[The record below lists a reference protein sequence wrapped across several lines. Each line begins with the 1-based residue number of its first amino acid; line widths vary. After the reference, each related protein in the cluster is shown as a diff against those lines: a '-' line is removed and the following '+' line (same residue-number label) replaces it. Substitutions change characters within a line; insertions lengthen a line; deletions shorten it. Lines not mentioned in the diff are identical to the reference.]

1 MTTSDPFDRGH
12 DVLSYGGDEPARR
25 PPVVVLAVAVA
36 CLAVGLAA
44 GFYAGN
50 RTEASPAATPSKTA
64 PAFEPQ
70 VAAGAITK
78 FNGPLDNRGFR
89 VSLFNSGHEQIT
101 TTVVAL
107 PGWAAKLTS
116 TVPTAI
122 APRSWGVVSFL
133 APPDCGTYPSDVR
146 VVQIRVRTA
155 AGLTDQIVPLPE
167 PAEALQDYHL
177 AVCGPGWQPG

>member
-1 MTTSDPFDRGH
+1 VTTSGPFERGH
-12 DVLSYGGDEPARR
+12 DVLSYGGDEPSRR
-25 PPVVVLAVAVA
+25 PPVVLLAVAVV
-36 CLAVGLAA
+36 CLAAGLAA
-44 GFYAGN
+44 GFYAGS
-50 RTEASPAATPSKTA
+50 RTEAPPSATSSRTA
-64 PAFEPQ
+64 PAVKPQ
-70 VAAGAITK
+70 IAAGAITK

-89 VSLFNSGHEQIT
+89 VSLFNAGHEQIT

-107 PGWAAKLTS
+107 PGWASKLTS

-155 AGLTDQIVPLPE
+155 VGLTDQIVPLPE

>member
-1 MTTSDPFDRGH
+1 VTTSAPFDRGQ
-12 DVLSYGGDEPARR
+12 DVLSYGDDEPQRR
-25 PPVVVLAVAVA
+25 PRVVLLVVAVV

-44 GFYAGN
+44 GFYAGS
-50 RTEASPAATPSKTA
+50 RPEAPSSASAPKGPPAV
-64 PAFEPQ
+64 EPQ

-89 VSLFNSGHEQIT
+89 VSLFNAGHEQIVT
-101 TTVVAL
+101 KVVAL
-107 PGWAAKLTS
+107 PGWAANLTS

-146 VVQIRVRTA
+146 VVQIRVRTET
-155 AGLTDQIVPLPE
+155 GLSDQIVPLPE

>member
-1 MTTSDPFDRGH
+1 MIFVGFGEFGGTS
-12 DVLSYGGDEPARR
+12 GGLIERTFREKIIVVGLQR
-25 PPVVVLAVAVA
+25 PPVSDEDI
-36 CLAVGLAA
+36 AA
-44 GFYAGN
+44 
-50 RTEASPAATPSKTA
+50 
-64 PAFEPQ
+64 Q
-70 VAAGAITK
+70 ILV
-78 FNGPLDNRGFR
+78 
-89 VSLFNSGHEQIT
+89 LFNAGHEQIT

>member
-25 PPVVVLAVAVA
+25 PSALVLAVAVA

-89 VSLFNSGHEQIT
+89 VSLFNAGHEQIT

-177 AVCGPGWQPG
+177 AVCGPGWQSG